1 MSRDAAELRSLLRGL
16 AAMAV
21 LRLGE
26 IVVVGMG
33 ARPVPWWLDVIVA
46 GVVGL
51 GIGIGDARRYNRENG
66 EGG

>member
-1 MSRDAAELRSLLRGL
+1 MSRDAAQLRSLLRGV
-16 AAMAV
+16 AAIVV

-33 ARPVPWWLDVIVA
+33 AQPVPWWLDCIVA
-46 GVVGL
+46 VVVGF
-51 GIGIGDARRYNRENG
+51 GIGMGDARRSDQENG